1 MGVRSQ
7 MKILVCDKC
16 KRQFNMPTP
25 TQKTKV
31 PVYKISKLNSLTFP
45 AWEDVDLCSDCE
57 EKFAEWL
64 KSDEEVKE

>member
-1 MGVRSQ
+1 

-16 KRQFNMPTP
+16 GKQYNMPTP
-25 TQKTKV
+25 TQNAKV
-31 PVYKISKLNSLTFP
+31 PMYKISKLNSLMFP

-64 KSDEEVKE
+64 KGDEDE